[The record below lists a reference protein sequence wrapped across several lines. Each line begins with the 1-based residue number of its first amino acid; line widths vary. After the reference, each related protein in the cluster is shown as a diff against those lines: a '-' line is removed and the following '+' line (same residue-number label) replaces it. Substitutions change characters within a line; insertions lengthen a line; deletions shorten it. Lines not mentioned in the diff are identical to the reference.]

1 MLFYKKKRKSF
12 KLQEVNPN
20 MPNKKR
26 VRKTNKVLVFVIIL
40 VIVYATGFFG
50 SIFISGNVNSDWYL
64 ANKPSLTPPNYV
76 FPIVWNILYFLITLS
91 LYFAWIK
98 GNKKEK
104 EHIAILFGINFIAN
118 ALWSPLFFALQSP
131 LAAFIALIIILGTII
146 GIIGYV
152 YKISKISSYLLIPY
166 LAWVIFAGVL
176 NAAFL

>member
-1 MLFYKKKRKSF
+1 MHGKKS
-12 KLQEVNPN
+12 
-20 MPNKKR
+20 
-26 VRKTNKVLVFVIIL
+26 VRKTNRVMIFVIIF
-40 VIVYATGFFG
+40 VIVYAAGFFG
-50 SIFISGNVNSDWYL
+50 SIFTSGNVNSEWYL
-64 ANKPSLTPPNYV
+64 TNKPSLTPPNYV

-104 EHIAILFGINFIAN
+104 KNIAILFGINLAAN
-118 ALWSPLFFALQSP
+118 AFWSPLFFALQSP
-131 LAAFIALIIILGTII
+131 LAAFVALLIILGTVI